1 MITTGGEKVS
11 PAEVEDALRSSGQ
24 FEDVVVVGV
33 PDRDWGHAVVAC
45 FPAEMSPVSAELVDS
60 ALSSLASFKRPKWY
74 APISPWPRNAM
85 GKIDRPE
92 LLRLAQV
99 SRRQSS
105 PTAS

>member
-1 MITTGGEKVS
+1 M
-11 PAEVEDALRSSGQ
+11 
-24 FEDVVVVGV
+24 
-33 PDRDWGHAVVAC
+33 VAC
-45 FPAEMSPVSAELVDS
+45 YPADMRPAQTDLVDA

-74 APISPWPRNAM
+74 APVSPWPRNAM

-105 PTAS
+105 PKAS